1 MLKDL
6 LLDLY
11 DFTCWGRELMLEHAA
26 KLTPEQYEEETRF
39 PIKSVKETLVH
50 TLSAERAYRTRCA
63 GLPTAAVK
71 SEEFADLAALRA
83 YWQDEETQM
92 RAYLTGASEDELAG
106 SVTYKVST
114 GEEFTRAR
122 LELLKQ
128 LFFHSMQHRAEL
140 AQMLTEFGHSP
151 GNIDYTMYLL
161 KKQG

>member
-1 MLKDL
+1 MLRDL

-11 DFTCWGRELMLEHAA
+11 DFTCWGRDLMLEHAA
-26 KLTPEQYEEETRF
+26 MLSLEQYEEETRF

-50 TLSAERAYRTRCA
+50 TLSAECAYRARCA

-71 SEEFADLAALRA
+71 PEEFADLAALRA

-106 SVTYKVST
+106 NVTYTVST

-128 LFFHSMQHRAEL
+128 LYFHSMQHRAEL

>member
-11 DFTCWGRELMLEHAA
+11 VFTCWGRDLIVEHAA
-26 KLTPEQYEEETRF
+26 KLTPEQFEQETRF

-63 GLPTAAVK
+63 GLPTAALK
-71 SEEFADLAALRA
+71 LEDFADLSALRT
-83 YWQDEETQM
+83 YWQDEEAQM
-92 RAYLTGASEDELAG
+92 RAYLSQASEEELAG

-114 GEEFTRAR
+114 GEEFTRTR
-122 LELLKQ
+122 LVLLKQ

-151 GNIDYTMYLL
+151 GNIDYTRYVAE
-161 KKQG
+161 KN